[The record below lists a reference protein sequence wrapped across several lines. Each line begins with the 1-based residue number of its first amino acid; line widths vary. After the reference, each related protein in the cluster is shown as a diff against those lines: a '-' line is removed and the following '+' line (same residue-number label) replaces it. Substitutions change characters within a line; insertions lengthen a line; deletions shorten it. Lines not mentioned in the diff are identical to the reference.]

1 MGGHERVVSPSPTPR
16 YIDNTM
22 LKLFHSF
29 SFLLSYSLQSQLSES
44 ARVGGFGVR
53 GVTLPRPQQAFIRV
67 RDIPPHLGLSMSS
80 LNSNMSERERERHQ
94 DRERDR
100 DGLFA
105 PRRGSF
111 VERCQERAKISDLAG
126 TEARLG
132 LRPHLPPPSSSSRR
146 PAPSIPSH
154 ASSSNLSPVRS
165 QTPTSPRQG
174 PTLPVGEATPPDA
187 GPKLESPSSPPPT
200 SPKPHMNE
208 TSF

>member
-1 MGGHERVVSPSPTPR
+1 MSPAASLT
-16 YIDNTM
+16 
-22 LKLFHSF
+22 HS
-29 SFLLSYSLQSQLSES
+29 SRNSTCSLQSQLSES
-44 ARVGGFGVR
+44 ARVGVSGVR
-53 GVTLPRPQQAFIRV
+53 GVTLPRPQQAFIRA

-80 LNSNMSERERERHQ
+80 LSSSTSERERERHL

-111 VERCQERAKISDLAG
+111 VERCQERAKISDIAG

-132 LRPHLPPPSSSSRR
+132 LRPHLTSSASRR
-146 PAPSIPSH
+146 PAPSVPSY
-154 ASSSNLSPVRS
+154 ASSSSLSPIRS
-165 QTPTSPRQG
+165 QTPTSPRRG
-174 PTLPVGEATPPDA
+174 PALPIGEATPPDA
-187 GPKLESPSSPPPT
+187 GPKPESPSSPPPT